1 MFMKYLIGDSSC
13 SLSLFPS
20 LLLSP
25 PPSFFSRSLNEKE
38 KCIKENCLM
47 VQDLRFSYDCKQVA
61 AGTSKPTHKTRQEWN
76 EYPEKPIVV
85 KRPTRPHAHIKT
97 RPRIAVSE
105 IKNTHQPPSSH
116 LLLSRSLNVAGL
128 GGTSGPLTP
137 SSPLGSM

>member
-1 MFMKYLIGDSSC
+1 MKYLIGDSSC
-13 SLSLFPS
+13 SLSLFLS

-25 PPSFFSRSLNEKE
+25 LLLFFFRSLNEK
-38 KCIKENCLM
+38 KKYIKENCLI
-47 VQDLRFSYDCKQVA
+47 VQDLRFSYGCKQVA
-61 AGTSKPTHKTRQEWN
+61 AGASKPTYKTRQEWN
-76 EYPEKPIVV
+76 EYPEKPVVV
-85 KRPTRPHAHIKT
+85 KRPTRPHAQIKT

-105 IKNTHQPPSSH
+105 IKNTHQPTISH